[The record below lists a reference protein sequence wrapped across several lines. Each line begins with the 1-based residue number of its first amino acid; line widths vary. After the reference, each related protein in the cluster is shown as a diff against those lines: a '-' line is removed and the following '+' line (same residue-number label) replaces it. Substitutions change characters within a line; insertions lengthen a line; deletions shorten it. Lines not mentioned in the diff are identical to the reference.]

1 MITEGPN
8 DRLSARLYIGH
19 VARVTAALILP
30 LALVACEKT
39 AGAPSERS
47 ERPTASA
54 APACPRSG
62 VALWVRATEAAM
74 GLRSMSVELY
84 NCGDRDRVLK
94 GYPQVRLLDV
104 DRKPIKVAVGR
115 GSSSVATVDSYNHPP
130 RKVTLK
136 PGEVAWAGILWR
148 NLVTDD
154 PQHAVTAE
162 FLEIAPSPGEPTDR
176 LPGVGI
182 DLGTTRKLGVSPWEK
197 VRNTTAASSNG
208 PRQHPNLGPA
218 QRLLAEMAVRK
229 IYPALERL
237 RTQGGF
243 TADSVRAALL
253 GLGYSADTTKATSIG
268 AIQAVAFEVRPGGGA
283 CVSGTLQPDRLTT
296 KVDSGQVA
304 GGCATA

>member
-1 MITEGPN
+1 
-8 DRLSARLYIGH
+8 
-19 VARVTAALILP
+19 
-30 LALVACEKT
+30 
-39 AGAPSERS
+39 
-47 ERPTASA
+47 
-54 APACPRSG
+54 
-62 VALWVRATEAAM
+62 M

-94 GYPQVRLLDV
+94 GYPQVQLLDV
-104 DRKPIKVAVGR
+104 DRKPIKVAVGN
-115 GSSSVATVDSYNHPP
+115 GSSSVATVDSYNRPP

-136 PGEVAWAGILWR
+136 PGEVASAGILWR

-162 FLEIAPSPGEPTDR
+162 FLDIAPLPGEPTDR

-197 VRNTTAASSNG
+197 VRKTTAAIDNG
-208 PRQHPNLGPA
+208 PRRHLDLGPA
-218 QRLLAEMAVRK
+218 QRLVAEMALRK

-253 GLGYSADTTKATSIG
+253 GLGYSADTTKTNSIG
-268 AIQAVAFEVRPGGGA
+268 AMQAVAFQVYPGGGA
-283 CVSGTLQPDRLTT
+283 CVSGTLQPNRLTA
-296 KVDSGQVA
+296 KVESGRVE
-304 GGCATA
+304 GGCAN